1 LQEAALR
8 RQVSE
13 DKEDNWGLY
22 AVVAAVTFVAALG
35 VSGGTNLWMM
45 FTGNDLIVK
54 YRPTLTFRSAWIG
67 DGIILPV
74 VNVLMAKSLWS
85 WKPRTSPV
93 SILVPVVGGSMVAL
107 LFHIAQGRGGLVNWT
122 MPQPWHWNT
131 LGYYHFIFMSTEF
144 AFMLFYL
151 TQLAGHW
158 RKGEVTSEQKRDLGL
173 IAVSMLAFAALLYTD
188 YY

>member
-1 LQEAALR
+1 MR
-8 RQVSE
+8 RVV
-13 DKEDNWGLY
+13 KEDDWGLY
-22 AVVAAVTFVAALG
+22 ALVAAITFVAALG
-35 VSGGTNLWMM
+35 VSGGANLWMM
-45 FTGNDLIVK
+45 ATGNDLIVK

-67 DGIILPV
+67 DGLILPI
-74 VNVLMAKSLWS
+74 VNVLMFKALWR
-85 WKPRTSPV
+85 WRPRSSTSTTFTP
-93 SILVPVVGGSMVAL
+93 ILGGSLVAL

-144 AFMLFYL
+144 AFMVLYL

-158 RKGEVTSEQKRDLGL
+158 RKGKVNPDQKRDLAI